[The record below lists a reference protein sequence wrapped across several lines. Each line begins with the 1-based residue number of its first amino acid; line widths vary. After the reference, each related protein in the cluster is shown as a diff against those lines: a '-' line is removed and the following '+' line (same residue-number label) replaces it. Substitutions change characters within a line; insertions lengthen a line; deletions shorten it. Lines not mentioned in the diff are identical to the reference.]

1 MTDFKKT
8 IFLEIDIDNSDAER
22 RMAQL
27 TQDID
32 KLKEANKSNTKE
44 TQAQRVEFEKNN
56 VAIKSA
62 QQEYNNLK
70 TTLVNNTN
78 AAKANKGSYTELYN
92 QWKAAEAQLKNMAG
106 AFKTNENGITELTQ
120 EYHDQSKAVDDLK
133 KNLLLFNAGISQGN
147 LNVGNYGN
155 TLEGMRNQL
164 QQMRLDLEKLEVGSV
179 AFTEMKEKI
188 DGTST
193 SIQIAE
199 GKIDSMGQK
208 IAKNSIKDA
217 FNDIRGAAQ
226 GLTGAIGILSLG
238 FDSQSKTGEILRS
251 AMISLTVAQ
260 TALTIAEQ
268 KDDLVKIG
276 LTIKT
281 KALAAAQWALN
292 NAVKAF
298 GIAGAITGLGFFISK
313 LIGTKEKT
321 DAQTDSQGEL
331 NKELDKTV
339 NLYKEISDQMKS
351 LETGEVAEQIRQ
363 IERVK
368 VLRKEQGASE
378 IELLQIESK
387 LLKAKLV
394 ELQNI
399 EDAMN
404 SSSQSFGVDA
414 LEVQQDILDAQ
425 NAINANYVK
434 LRKAQDEELLKSRQ
448 SATEAIEPISEFISN
463 QEILV
468 GKLKPLLVSLYGEDV
483 INGLLDYTD
492 ALGDEEIVLK
502 GVQTATENL
511 AAADAAAAAEAAARL
526 KRQQDIMYATIDL
539 SRQMGA
545 ALADVLTDSEDKIK
559 DYNKQVLLITI
570 KAIKSQIDLA
580 ISATIAREIGTKGF
594 AGIVTGAIL
603 TGLIE
608 AAFGVAI
615 NSLEGFAT
623 GGKITGG
630 TPINRSNGDNVL
642 ITAKTGEVIMNE
654 NQQRKLQAVAGRDV
668 FSKLGIPGFDT
679 GGAIGTGI
687 NTTVNSSLSLSEMR
701 SLNNMLRNQP
711 APVVVYKEFTDFKQR
726 VEYAEQ
732 AGSLV

>member
-448 SATEAIEPISEFISN
+448 SATEAIEPISEFISD

-468 GKLKPLLVSLYGEDV
+468 GKLKPLLISLYGEDV